1 MEQALVP
8 GVQAKSVCL
17 FYVQSWCFADTRHSM
32 KYLLSGKYFISPG
45 LSILTY
51 KPRVGWDQQFMKL
64 FRVTG
69 LFDNLTEDG
78 KPLIRKK
85 MHTHITLYTILEN
98 SQHCVCG
105 CVCVFHA
112 ACEIL
117 VPQPGNEPGPLA
129 VTACC
134 SNHGTTREFPH
145 KLLETHP
152 RTSGLDEC
160 LQDQIGYSLMVVP
173 STKFYLVW
181 LKEHCKKKKKG
192 TLQGKFP
199 GRPVVRTRRF
209 HCLGQSSINPWSGN

>member
-98 SQHCVCG
+98 SQHCVC
-105 CVCVFHA
+105 VCVFHA

-152 RTSGLDEC
+152 RNSGLDEC
-160 LQDQIGYSLMVVP
+160 LQDQIGYSLMVAP
-173 STKFYLVW
+173 STKLYLVW
-181 LKEHCKKKKKG
+181 LKEHCKKKKKKNIAG
-192 TLQGKFP
+192 EVP
-199 GRPVVRTRRF
+199 WP
-209 HCLGQSSINPWSGN
+209 SSG